1 MKVTVYLGANM
12 GDNPSFKEATIAL
25 GRWIAKNGH
34 ILVYGGSKM
43 GLMGVLGDT
52 VLENGG
58 QAHGIMPQFL
68 KDREIAYEGL
78 TSMTIVETM
87 AERKTAM
94 LEQGEYLSPF
104 QEVLESLKK
113 SQKLLLLLVWVSWT
127 NPVFS
132 LISTAITMP

>member
-12 GDNPSFKEATIAL
+12 GDSPSFKDVTIAL

-43 GLMGVLGDT
+43 GLIGVLGDT

-58 QAHGIMPQFL
+58 QVHGIMPQFL

-78 TSMTIVETM
+78 TSMTIVATM
-87 AERKTAM
+87 AERKSKVH
-94 LEQGEYLSPF
+94 QF
-104 QEVLESLKK
+104 
-113 SQKLLLLLVWVSWT
+113 
-127 NPVFS
+127 
-132 LISTAITMP
+132 